1 MSRLLRLATP
11 DDIEA
16 LTVLIEQ
23 SARALSAGFYSAQE
37 TEAVVRHVFGVDSQL
52 IADGTYFVI
61 ESDGRLAACGGW
73 SRRST
78 LFGGDQFKAQADALL
93 DPARDAARI
102 RAFFVHPDFARQGL
116 GRMLLEASMNAAR
129 VEGFTALEL
138 MATLPGEPLYRAFGF
153 EALERRELPFGPDIR
168 VAMLRMRRAIGE
180 PVLSPV
186 RSMQDGR

>member
-11 DDIEA
+11 NDIEA

-52 IADGTYFVI
+52 IDDGTYFVI
-61 ESDGRLAACGGW
+61 EVDGRLAACGGW

-93 DPARDAARI
+93 DPTRDAARI

-116 GRMLLEASMNAAR
+116 GRMLLEASLSAAR
-129 VEGFTALEL
+129 AEGFTALEL
-138 MATLPGEPLYRAFGF
+138 MATLPGEPLYRSFGF
-153 EALERRELPFGPDIR
+153 EALERIELPFGPDIR
-168 VAMLRMRRAIGE
+168 VAMLRMHRDIGDVV
-180 PVLSPV
+180 PSPAPE
-186 RSMQDGR
+186 MPHGR